1 MNKEAVAT
9 AEKKPAKVTPVPADP
24 ADAYLDL
31 LKKCLLR
38 HHDGAPFPYAVE
50 AGANGD
56 AGVGGVRMAEARM
69 AALASK
75 GMMPYPDADTMVG
88 RDRLDNIH
96 RCVVSVLQDGV
107 PGDFIETG
115 VWRGGACMLMRGV
128 LKAYGDRTRK
138 VWVADSFDGF
148 PPPTDKYPS
157 DPWRGRSQDVI
168 GMLGVSIKVTLDEV
182 KARFERYGLLD
193 EQVQF
198 LTGFFE
204 QTLPA
209 APIDE
214 LAILRLDGDLYQST
228 YEALEALY
236 PKLSVGGYCIIDDY
250 FYTMCSKAVEDYRR
264 AHGIEDPVEAVD
276 WTCVQWR
283 KTR

>member
-1 MNKEAVAT
+1 MAT
-9 AEKKPAKVTPVPADP
+9 KDTPDERKKPAPEISNPTEL
-24 ADAYLDL
+24 ADAYLGL

-38 HHDGAPFPYAVE
+38 FHDGAAFPYSPDSDPV
-50 AGANGD
+50 D
-56 AGVGGVRMAEARM
+56 ARM
-69 AALASK
+69 STLLSK
-75 GMMPYPDADTMVG
+75 GIMPSPGADTMVSQE
-88 RDRLDNIH
+88 RLDNIH
-96 RCVVSVLQDGV
+96 HAAATVIREGV

-115 VWRGGACMLMRGV
+115 VWRGGSCILMRAA
-128 LKAYGDRTRK
+128 LTAYGDRTRK

-157 DPWRGRSQDVI
+157 DPWQGRSQDII
-168 GMLGVSIKVTLDEV
+168 GTLGVSLKVTFEEV
-182 KARFERYGLLD
+182 KERFARYGLLD
-193 EQVQF
+193 ERVEF

-204 QTLPA
+204 HTLPS
-209 APIDE
+209 APIDR

-250 FYTMCSKAVEDYRR
+250 FYTMCSKAVDDYRR
-264 AHGIEDPVEAVD
+264 KHNIDEPIEAVD

-283 KTR
+283 KAG

>member
-1 MNKEAVAT
+1 MDKEATAI
-9 AEKKPAKVTPVPADP
+9 AEKRPVTAPPADP

-31 LKKCLLR
+31 LKRCLLR
-38 HHDGAPFPYAVE
+38 HHVGVPFPYVTESESDGE
-50 AGANGD
+50 AD
-56 AGVGGVRMAEARM
+56 VAGLRMVNARM
-69 AALASK
+69 ATLATK

-88 RDRLDNIH
+88 WDRLDNIH
-96 RCVVSVLQDGV
+96 RCAVTAIKDGV

-115 VWRGGACMLMRGV
+115 VWRGGVCMLMRAV

-182 KARFERYGLLD
+182 RARFDRYGLLD
-193 EQVQF
+193 EQVEF

-204 QTLPA
+204 KTLPA
-209 APIDE
+209 APIDK

-228 YEALEALY
+228 YEALDALY

-264 AHGIEDPVEAVD
+264 EHGIDEPIEAVD

-283 KTR
+283 KAH